1 MVLNM
6 VKTKGEQTK
15 EMILEKAAVVFNR
28 QGYFG
33 ASLSDIMAA
42 TGLEKGGIYNH
53 FTNKDDLALQAYD
66 YAIEQ
71 TEAAFTAALLG
82 QRHAIDRLLAL
93 AGVFEGIPD
102 DKPIPGGC
110 PVLNTAVVAD
120 DTHPQLLERA
130 QQTMLRW
137 HGTIERIIQRGIE
150 RGEIRPEIDP
160 DALATH
166 FFVTLEGAIMLS
178 RLHQTAH
185 YMDQTLSYLR
195 EYLETA
201 VRVSER

>member
-1 MVLNM
+1 MVVDM

-15 EMILEKAAVVFNR
+15 EMILAKAAVLFNR

-53 FTNKDDLALQAYD
+53 FTSKDDLALQAFD
-66 YAIEQ
+66 YAAEQ
-71 TEAAFTAALLG
+71 TEAAFSAAL
-82 QRHAIDRLLAL
+82 QNKRHAIDRLLAL
-93 AGVFEGIPD
+93 AGVFEGVPD

-110 PVLNTAVVAD
+110 PVLNTAVAAD
-120 DTHPQLLERA
+120 DTHPQLLARA

-137 HGTIERIIQRGIE
+137 HETIERIIRRGIE

-178 RLHQTAH
+178 RLHRNTH
-185 YMDQTLSYLR
+185 FMDQTLRYLR

-201 VRVSER
+201 VKK

>member
-1 MVLNM
+1 
-6 VKTKGEQTK
+6 
-15 EMILEKAAVVFNR
+15 MILAKAAVLFNR

-53 FTNKDDLALQAYD
+53 FANKDDLALQAFD
-66 YAIEQ
+66 YAVAQ
-71 TEAAFTAALLG
+71 TDAAFTAALQG
-82 QRHAIDRLLAL
+82 HRHAIDRLLAL
-93 AGVFEGIPD
+93 AGVFEGVPD

-120 DTHPQLLERA
+120 DTHPALLARA

-137 HGTIERIIQRGIE
+137 HQSIQHIIRRGIE
-150 RGEIRPEIDP
+150 RGEIRPETDP

-166 FFVTLEGAIMLS
+166 FFVTLEGAIILS
-178 RLHQTAH
+178 RLHQNAH
-185 YMDQTLSYLR
+185 YMEQTLRYLK
-195 EYLETA
+195 EYLETN
-201 VRVSER
+201 VRK